1 MFLTNEA
8 RQRDTFLN
16 KARNLVMTL
25 NEECSRN
32 TNLLKDLS
40 RIESECLNLKKE
52 NEKLKETIQ
61 KLQNDKITKKNEDFS
76 IKNGEFIEADSFA
89 CKSPL
94 KFQKNLIDS
103 DVAYLENEITNR
115 NIELNEVH
123 SENIRLNDYIK
134 NLESKYS
141 AIQDE
146 KQELGN
152 NLIRSYETIEEY
164 RYKQTQVEQDLKKYS
179 EAKYNQNIEDLS
191 KLLIQKENLITELSA
206 QVINTHKHKK
216 HRHSI
221 RSKEIFDLVQ
231 AIKQEISLEK
241 YGCLELGKESSS
253 AFKDFQTWHKN
264 YQNNAK
270 IEVFEEIFS
279 MFLEISYGKTKDDI
293 RLLLNTIHSLDLQ
306 YLNEQIFFYIK
317 QLYGNKQEIES
328 LIVNL
333 KNSLDL
339 GIDSIELVT
348 KKLQEIRK
356 VAKGSSSELSLKV
369 IDLSLSFLKNFAK
382 ERESDY
388 EISCS
393 VMKIMGIV

>member
-1 MFLTNEA
+1 M
-8 RQRDTFLN
+8 
-16 KARNLVMTL
+16 
-25 NEECSRN
+25 
-32 TNLLKDLS
+32 
-40 RIESECLNLKKE
+40 
-52 NEKLKETIQ
+52 
-61 KLQNDKITKKNEDFS
+61 
-76 IKNGEFIEADSFA
+76 SF
-89 CKSPL
+89 
-94 KFQKNLIDS
+94 QGW
-103 DVAYLENEITNR
+103 T
-115 NIELNEVH
+115 
-123 SENIRLNDYIK
+123 
-134 NLESKYS
+134 
-141 AIQDE
+141 
-146 KQELGN
+146 
-152 NLIRSYETIEEY
+152 
-164 RYKQTQVEQDLKKYS
+164 
-179 EAKYNQNIEDLS
+179 
-191 KLLIQKENLITELSA
+191 
-206 QVINTHKHKK
+206 
-216 HRHSI
+216 
-221 RSKEIFDLVQ
+221 
-231 AIKQEISLEK
+231 
-241 YGCLELGKESSS
+241 
-253 AFKDFQTWHKN
+253 
-264 YQNNAK
+264 
-270 IEVFEEIFS
+270 FEEIFS

>member
-1 MFLTNEA
+1 
-8 RQRDTFLN
+8 
-16 KARNLVMTL
+16 
-25 NEECSRN
+25 
-32 TNLLKDLS
+32 
-40 RIESECLNLKKE
+40 
-52 NEKLKETIQ
+52 
-61 KLQNDKITKKNEDFS
+61 
-76 IKNGEFIEADSFA
+76 
-89 CKSPL
+89 
-94 KFQKNLIDS
+94 
-103 DVAYLENEITNR
+103 
-115 NIELNEVH
+115 
-123 SENIRLNDYIK
+123 
-134 NLESKYS
+134 
-141 AIQDE
+141 
-146 KQELGN
+146 
-152 NLIRSYETIEEY
+152 
-164 RYKQTQVEQDLKKYS
+164 
-179 EAKYNQNIEDLS
+179 
-191 KLLIQKENLITELSA
+191 
-206 QVINTHKHKK
+206 
-216 HRHSI
+216 
-221 RSKEIFDLVQ
+221 
-231 AIKQEISLEK
+231 
-241 YGCLELGKESSS
+241 
-253 AFKDFQTWHKN
+253 
-264 YQNNAK
+264 
-270 IEVFEEIFS
+270 